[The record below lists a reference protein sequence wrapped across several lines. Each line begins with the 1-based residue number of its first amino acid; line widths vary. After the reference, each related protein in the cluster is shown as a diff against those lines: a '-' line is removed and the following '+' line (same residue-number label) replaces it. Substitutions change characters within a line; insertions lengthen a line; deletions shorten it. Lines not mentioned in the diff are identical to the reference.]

1 MVAKKTI
8 KIRES
13 DLHKIISKVIA
24 EVSYNYHI
32 GNIEDVSNI
41 KPYYSDNKKKMIGRD
56 TGHFG
61 SGIYFSTYG
70 GKYDSLNSDDNDTP
84 QFIQIKDKVYR
95 VDFDLYKNLYRVE
108 DNRQGDMLFNTL
120 KNLNALYNKVVYNDF
135 DCSKNYL
142 IIQRNSDALDLK
154 CPSYK
159 ELLKMAKE
167 HAKNNNDLRSFS
179 TVFMEYNGFNG
190 INVSNVPKYD
200 NTLHGSV
207 IYDMSKVE
215 PNSIRQ
221 VNIKRKNIPFTNSEV
236 ATDNELED
244 PEYLSLI
251 DYPNLS
257 FYKISETNLA
267 NNPNKLLR
275 LFKNYSF
282 IPKDIAYINYY
293 LNENLSKKYFKILYN
308 NLLKNK
314 IKNPEEV
321 TNNKVIEYIF
331 NNELFYFVNIPP
343 FKDRTVYESILLS
356 LINLAFFDDNPKP
369 IIDKILSYLK
379 RNLTSFEEETL
390 NKWLNEKGE

>member
-8 KIRES
+8 KIKES

-207 IYDMSKVE
+207 IYDMSKIE

-282 IPKDIAYINYY
+282 IPKDIAYINHY
-293 LNENLSKKYFKILYN
+293 LSEDVSKKYFKILYN
-308 NLLKNK
+308 NLLKDK
-314 IKNPEEV
+314 IKNPEEI

-356 LINLAFFDDNPKP
+356 LINSAFFDDNPKP